1 MSTRR
6 SLTKTE
12 NSNPNPAVR
21 FLEWKSNDK
30 CFVYWD
36 KSKEENVKVKL
47 PLKFQFLEHFHV
59 VKGFSDAEQ
68 TGIYSNEVMFTSKEP
83 LTVKTYSGKT
93 IAEGLYSD
101 IRSQVR
107 DAGGKYH
114 KSIYVLNEE
123 GEIINLQVKGSVVSA
138 WSTFLD
144 GDKKLGIQGNGGKI
158 ESYWIELNKAQDLK
172 KGATKY
178 SVPVFEIGKAFDKSE
193 LSKADEAYKEV
204 AKYYN
209 KYKDNDSYASEEE
222 NLEPVKPETGETYEN
237 DDLAF

>member
-6 SLTKTE
+6 TLAKSESK
-12 NSNPNPAVR
+12 SNNPATR

-30 CFVYWD
+30 CFSYYD
-36 KSKEENVKVKL
+36 KEKKENIKVEL

-83 LTVKTYSGKT
+83 LTVKTYNGKT
-93 IAEGLYSD
+93 IAEGLYSE
-101 IRSQVR
+101 IRAKVR

-114 KSIYVLNEE
+114 KSIYVVDGN
-123 GEIINLQVKGSVVSA
+123 GDIINLQVKGSVVSA

-144 GDKKLGIQGNGGKI
+144 GDKKLGIEGNGGKI
-158 ESYWIELNKAQDLK
+158 ESHWIEINKAQDLK

-178 SVPVFEIGKAFDKSE
+178 SVPVFEIGDAFNEDE
-193 LSKADEAYKEV
+193 LDQADEAYRKV
-204 AKYYN
+204 ADYYN
-209 KYKDNDSYASEEE
+209 KYTEPKEEE
-222 NLEPVKPETGETYEN
+222 DLAPLKPETEEEYE
-237 DDLAF
+237 DDIFS